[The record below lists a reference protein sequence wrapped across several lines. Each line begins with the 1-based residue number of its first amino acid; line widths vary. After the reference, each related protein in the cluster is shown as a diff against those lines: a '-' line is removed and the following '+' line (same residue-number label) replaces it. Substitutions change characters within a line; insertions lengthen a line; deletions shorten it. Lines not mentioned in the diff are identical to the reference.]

1 MVIASYIVVTLIG
14 LALFMKA
21 MYNKRFISHMDIF
34 VSIQTLN
41 AILTVKGGFML
52 CVRMKNILILKYPN
66 HWESI
71 LIFIKLPCTFDLDSG
86 TH

>member
-1 MVIASYIVVTLIG
+1 
-14 LALFMKA
+14 
-21 MYNKRFISHMDIF
+21 MDIF

-71 LIFIKLPCTFDLDSG
+71 LNIHKTPVHI
-86 TH
+86 